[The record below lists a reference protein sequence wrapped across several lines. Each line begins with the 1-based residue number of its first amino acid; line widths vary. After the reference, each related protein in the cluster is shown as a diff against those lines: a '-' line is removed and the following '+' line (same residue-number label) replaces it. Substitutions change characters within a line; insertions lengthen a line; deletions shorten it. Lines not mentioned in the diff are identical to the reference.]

1 MEFFYIFFILET
13 DICIKA
19 LSNDLGTEMTLK
31 QQ

>member
-1 MEFFYIFFILET
+1 MEFFYVFFILYT
-13 DICIKA
+13 GICIKA